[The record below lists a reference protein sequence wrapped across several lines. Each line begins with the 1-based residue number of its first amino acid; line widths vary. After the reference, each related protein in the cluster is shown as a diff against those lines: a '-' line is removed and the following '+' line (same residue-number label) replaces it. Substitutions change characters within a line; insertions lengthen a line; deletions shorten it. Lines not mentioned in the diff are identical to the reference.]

1 MSWSV
6 DLGTHITTCMTYIC
20 VCVVL
25 KILVNLV
32 PRYQLEIT
40 HKSLVVSVKSTI
52 WPTCTFYYCLVSLIK
67 MNGKK
72 CTQFCTCK
80 QKSDTKMKLEKVG
93 DKESNDKDKE
103 FNPYCACFLRLCHG
117 IKKTPVGM

>member
-1 MSWSV
+1 
-6 DLGTHITTCMTYIC
+6 
-20 VCVVL
+20 
-25 KILVNLV
+25 
-32 PRYQLEIT
+32 
-40 HKSLVVSVKSTI
+40 
-52 WPTCTFYYCLVSLIK
+52 

-103 FNPYCACFLRLCHG
+103 FNPYCACYLRSCHG